1 MLWILALVMGGV
13 GFAWVTVRRQRKTNQ
28 KSS

>member
-13 GFAWVTVRRQRKTNQ
+13 GFGWVTIRRQRKAGQ
-28 KSS
+28 KTS